1 MEKVKYLILGAGPAG
16 LTLANRL
23 KDLGETD
30 FLLLEKEEEAGG
42 LCRSTM
48 VDGSPFDIGG
58 GHFLDVRRPDVN
70 TFLFRFMPRE
80 EWTLYTRDSRIRVD
94 GAQVGH
100 PLEANIWQ
108 FDLTTQVA
116 YLTSIAKAGCN
127 LDQPMPERFV
137 EWIVWKLGQRIADHY
152 MLPYNR
158 KMFADDLN
166 ELGTYWLEKLPNVS
180 FEETL
185 LSCLTHKPYGT
196 QPGHASFYYPK
207 RHGYGEVWLR
217 IAKEVAPKVLYGEEA
232 VVLDCENRSVRTKT
246 GDVFGAE
253 HVITTVPWRSFTQI
267 IGMPDKLRELA
278 AWLRYSAIET
288 RYVPEQLDTAAQ
300 WIYEPDPQVPWHR
313 ILVRH
318 NFCPGSR
325 GYWLETRKERTAMF
339 TDTTETYHYL
349 NAYAYPLNTIGKPEA
364 MKKLLSFCEARQIY
378 GLGRW
383 GEHCHYN
390 SDVVVELAM
399 RFAERLVRS

>member
-1 MEKVKYLILGAGPAG
+1 MSFLI
-16 LTLANRL
+16 
-23 KDLGETD
+23 
-30 FLLLEKEEEAGG
+30 LEKEEEAGG
-42 LCRSTM
+42 LCRSAT

-58 GHFLDVRRPDVN
+58 GHFLDVRRPDVKE
-70 TFLFRFMPRE
+70 FLFRFMPEE
-80 EWTLYTRDSRIRVD
+80 EWTLYTRDSRILVN
-94 GAQVGH
+94 GAQIGH

-108 FDLTTQVA
+108 FDLQEQVA

-127 LDQPMPERFV
+127 LEQPMPERFV
-137 EWIVWKLGQRIADHY
+137 EWIVWKLGQRIADRY

-158 KMFADDLN
+158 KMFADELD
-166 ELGTYWLEKLPNVS
+166 ELGTYWLEKLPNVN

-207 RHGYGEVWLR
+207 QYGYGEVWR
-217 IAKEVAPKVLYGEEA
+217 RMAKALSPQVLCGMEA
-232 VVLDCENRSVRTKT
+232 VALDCEKRRVRTKT
-246 GDVFGAE
+246 GEMFEAE
-253 HVITTVPWRSFTQI
+253 YIITTVPWRSFEQI
-267 IGMPDKLRELA
+267 TGMPEEIGGLVSELKS
-278 AWLRYSAIET
+278 SAIET
-288 RYVPEQLDTAAQ
+288 RYVPKRLPTEAQ
-300 WIYEPDPQVPWHR
+300 WIYEPDLQIPWHR

-325 GYWLETRKERTAMF
+325 GYWLETRKERTAMYKDPTIKF
-339 TDTTETYHYL
+339 PGDAEHGAAGMETAFDGENDSSAAYRYL
-349 NAYAYPLNTIGKPEA
+349 NEYAYPLNTIGKPEA
-364 MKKLLSFCEARQIY
+364 IGKLLAFCSARRIY

-399 RFAERLVRS
+399 QLAGKLMQS